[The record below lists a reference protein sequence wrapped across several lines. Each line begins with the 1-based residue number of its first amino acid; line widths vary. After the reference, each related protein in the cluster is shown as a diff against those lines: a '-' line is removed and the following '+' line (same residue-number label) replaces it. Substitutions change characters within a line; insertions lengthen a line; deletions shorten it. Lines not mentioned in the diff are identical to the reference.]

1 MWSEQQSTKAVKTQF
16 PNCPETLVML
26 GSGWNH
32 ALSLTRIEK
41 RVGYSELFGV
51 ETSVPG
57 HSGELVVGNLEG
69 KRVVFMSGRFHLYE
83 GYSASEAT
91 MPIKV
96 LAKLGVKRMVVTSAS
111 GALNPEYQVG
121 DFVVLSD
128 LLTLFLRSNPLVGP
142 QFLDM
147 SSVFDAEW
155 VKQAKLA
162 IEDLGL
168 TQRSGVYAYVQGPHF
183 ESPADKRALLA
194 LGADCV
200 GMSTVPEVLM
210 ARQIGLKVLGLS
222 LITNLAFVKH
232 DHHDVMAAAEKSSKA
247 MAELIKRVI

>member
-1 MWSEQQSTKAVKTQF
+1 MWSEQKCLEIARITL
-16 PNCPETLVML
+16 PDCPETLVML

-32 ALSLTRIEK
+32 ALTLTDVAY
-41 RVGYSELFGV
+41 RVSYGELFGV

-57 HSGELVVGNLEG
+57 HSGEMVVGMLAG
-69 KRVVFMSGRFHLYE
+69 KRVIFMSGRFHLYE

-91 MPIKV
+91 TPIRV
-96 LAKLGVKRMVVTSAS
+96 LAKLGVKRMIVTSAS

-128 LLTLFLRSNPLVGP
+128 LLTLFLRSTPLLGP

-147 SSVFDAEW
+147 SMIFDPEW
-155 VKQAKLA
+155 QDRARLA
-162 IEDLGL
+162 INELGL
-168 TQRSGVYAYVQGPHF
+168 TQRAGVYAYVQGPHF
-183 ESPADKRALLA
+183 ESPSDKRALLK

-210 ARQIGLKVLGLS
+210 AKQLGIKVLGLS

-232 DHHDVMAAAEKSSKA
+232 DHRDVMAAAERSSKQ
-247 MAELIKRVI
+247 MAELIKRVT